1 MLGALTL
8 AENVCLPLSE
18 HLRLTKQELRT
29 EAIRVLRMVGLGDF
43 ADYYPNELSGGMRK
57 RAGLARA
64 IIAEPKL
71 LLCDEPTSGLDPIT
85 AARMD
90 DLLLSMHRHY
100 PDMTIVVVSHDLASL
115 KRIADQVLVLRD
127 GVSLYCGDLNGLE
140 KSQDPYLV
148 QFLHREPGP
157 EEEEAGELMQPSGQA
172 RSLAQA
178 LNKNAASCL
187 DGGRPIYFK
196 RFTRCL
202 RGLSDEQQFTCNGR
216 GRLRPHRPSLPG
228 LHDHQTRQDGVLLQ
242 RRV

>member
-1 MLGALTL
+1 MGGEIRIGGLNLLTMPGSDFRRMRRSMGVLFQDGAMLGALTL

-57 RAGLARA
+57 
-64 IIAEPKL
+64 
-71 LLCDEPTSGLDPIT
+71 
-85 AARMD
+85 
-90 DLLLSMHRHY
+90 HY

-157 EEEEAGELMQPSGQA
+157 EEEEAGELMQPSVAA
-172 RSLAQA
+172 RLEAW
-178 LNKNAASCL
+178 
-187 DGGRPIYFK
+187 
-196 RFTRCL
+196 
-202 RGLSDEQQFTCNGR
+202 
-216 GRLRPHRPSLPG
+216 
-228 LHDHQTRQDGVLLQ
+228 
-242 RRV
+242 RRR